1 MTTKIFTLLAFA
13 MMFVLPGKA
22 LAEYTYEEPGGRF
35 AMDLP
40 DGWALAQQGNVN
52 VYVFKAWEG
61 RIIIGYLP
69 GVVQTDE
76 LFSKALGVMK
86 ATMAQATSG
95 GFIKDMTISGH
106 PARWGVYS
114 GLVEL
119 RGNMVKLYALLGAV
133 SLDEG
138 GIYFQSY
145 LNEDA
150 MKAVGQSVEKAFR
163 SIRNVGQGVTA
174 PEIIQGT
181 FSEPALANAPIAPI
195 AREKVFYHEL
205 VVLTLPRDWEEQP
218 LPDDAGREWV
228 GLFRSLSMGGSL
240 TATCHR
246 GLLMSRD
253 RAMKAARE
261 AAEAAVPGA
270 SPVQVRRVEISGQEV
285 PVTLLRGMVEGVPR
299 AAVTLTVKTGRCWL
313 NLVGTAPARNG
324 EELEAEML
332 EIAASAR

>member
-1 MTTKIFTLLAFA
+1 MNSRYIFTLLALA
-13 MMFVLPGKA
+13 LMFLLPVKA
-22 LAEYTYEEPGGRF
+22 LAEYTYEEPGGKF
-35 AMDLP
+35 AIDLSE
-40 DGWALAQQGNVN
+40 GWALAPQGNEN
-52 VYVFKAWEG
+52 VFVFKTREG

-114 GLVEL
+114 GLVEH
-119 RGNMVKLYALLGAV
+119 GGAMVKLYALLGAV

-145 LNEDA
+145 LNEGA
-150 MKAVGQSVEKAFR
+150 MKAVGQSVERAFR

-174 PEIIQGT
+174 PENIQGT
-181 FSEPALANAPIAPI
+181 FSEPAPSNTPV
-195 AREKVFYHEL
+195 AREKVFYHER
-205 VVLTLPRDWEEQP
+205 VVLTLPPDWEEQP
-218 LPDDAGREWV
+218 LPEDASKESV
-228 GLFRSLSMGGSL
+228 GIFRSLSMGGSL
-240 TATCHR
+240 AASCHR

-261 AAEAAVPGA
+261 DAEEAVPGA

-285 PVTLLRGMVEGVPR
+285 PVTLFRGTVQGVPT

-324 EELEAEML
+324 EDLEVELM